1 MTETILTILNNLNL
15 LVPIPCHRPDIPLC
29 VRQVQLY
36 SKLVHMLE
44 CSSSQPVLESSR
56 TKLMALYIDLEIREI
71 QGVHQSSFIYS
82 LFFGNNKLEL
92 MEHVVLPSDT
102 Q

>member
-56 TKLMALYIDLEIREI
+56 TKLMALYIYLEIREI
-71 QGVHQSSFIYS
+71 EREIGPSKQFH
-82 LFFGNNKLEL
+82 L
-92 MEHVVLPSDT
+92 VVYRFNPT
-102 Q
+102 FWE